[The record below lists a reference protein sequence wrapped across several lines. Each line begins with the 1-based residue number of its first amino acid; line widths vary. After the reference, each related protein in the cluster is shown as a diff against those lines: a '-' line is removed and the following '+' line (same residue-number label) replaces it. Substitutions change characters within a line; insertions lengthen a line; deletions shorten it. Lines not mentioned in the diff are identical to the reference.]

1 MKITHMIFVIPFVL
15 GFSRETESTYIQK
28 EIHFKDVAHEI
39 VETGKPE
46 ICRICL
52 KFRGDFYVAAFEA
65 ELLLLKTSV
74 SAFQTFK

>member
-1 MKITHMIFVIPFVL
+1 MIFVIPFVL

-28 EIHFKDVAHEI
+28 EMDVAHEI

-46 ICRICL
+46 ICRVCL